1 MCYST
6 GPRSFSFVRRVSKKK
21 FYDIGGKAAAEAE
34 GEAEEA
40 AAGREEGR
48 LLHLRQEVQATERAL
63 PPRQPCSP

>member
-1 MCYST
+1 MFIVQAPGLSHLYGAS
-6 GPRSFSFVRRVSKKK
+6 VKKK
-21 FYDIGGKAAAEAE
+21 FYNIGGKTAAEAE

-48 LLHLRQEVQATERAL
+48 LLHLRQEVQATERPL